1 MDQSHESPVFFLQ
14 VRPCGAR
21 RWTTQ
26 AVAES
31 PDVAAREAV
40 DDWALALRLTGGDY
54 RVVGEA
60 DLEQEGG
67 IVAVA
72 EAVASFHAQAL
83 KASRWL
89 PLADEIVGVAPRWTR
104 RPV

>member
-1 MDQSHESPVFFLQ
+1 VFFLQ
-14 VRPCGAR
+14 IRPRGAE

-31 PDVAAREAV
+31 PDVATREAAE
-40 DDWALALRLTGGDY
+40 DWAVPLRLTGGDY

-72 EAVASFHAQAL
+72 EAIASFHAQAL
-83 KASRWL
+83 QACRWL

-104 RPV
+104 RAV